1 MTYIAV
7 KKNTTVLLFMI
18 YICHSTLMLPCLPTH
33 LGVFYIIRLNF
44 NRYDDVGAV
53 ATYRS
58 DQQEIFSLIISL
70 SSARTMEPR
79 HLFKWIYHMLSS

>member
-7 KKNTTVLLFMI
+7 KKNSTVLLFMI

-58 DQQEIFSLIISL
+58 DQQNIFSLIIICFIDHITIFCPHYGAETSL
-70 SSARTMEPR
+70 
-79 HLFKWIYHMLSS
+79 